1 MQIGKVLHQ
10 IYRVDQFLGEGGPS
24 VVYKGTDL
32 LLGLPVAI
40 KQLKQDDGNQLLKA
54 DRFLREART
63 QARLTHPHIVA
74 IKAVFE
80 NEDGYFIVM
89 EYVDGTDLEHLI
101 RDSKTL
107 PRLPLEQIGEIFGQ
121 LLDALHYAHKEGV
134 IHRDI
139 KPANVML
146 TRDGKV
152 KLADF
157 GIARSEH
164 EEKLTKTGVLIGTP
178 AYLPPEQLHGKPLDH
193 RSDIYSIGAA
203 LFESVMGRTPFE
215 SLDEDRT
222 IHQILKDHLFSP
234 PPSLRALGADIPE
247 AFDLIVQQCLTKTP
261 EERPANCKE
270 LRRMLLSVLPSAP
283 TASSDMLPAV
293 LPKPLPTPIPPS
305 RQEPPLPKKPKTLS
319 TLEAQQT
326 ISADTPTSS
335 SSRMALFAGI
345 AALLL
350 LLAAAIL
357 FLQRPKDTPQQPL
370 SPMLA
375 IGTHPT
381 HSPSNATLSPKEPR
395 PSVPQTP
402 SRRTTPSPATR
413 QEPTQPTQKP
423 LAEHPLQPS
432 TGVPFPSQDRTSPTV
447 RIQIPPPVQPK
458 QVPPPPSVM
467 AHGEMVLIPA
477 GPYTQGHPLDK
488 AERKKQRGSNDH
500 PTRTSDI
507 RSFWIDRFE
516 VTMQQYN
523 DCIEAKS
530 CQRPQKRKQGF
541 LFVQGRRVD
550 LLRNRP
556 PKEPVRWVEWKDAVD
571 YCNWAGKRL
580 PTEAEWEKAA
590 RGTDKR
596 SYPWGSEEPKL
607 CKQAKFYGCQNDL
620 HGYEELPYEVSPR
633 LRVTGKSPYGVYDMA
648 GNVFEWVQDC
658 YDPKAYTTLPTKD
671 PVLEK
676 ADCKERVIRGGSFRT
691 LHSIRTYRRYGEP
704 IQSRQADIGVR
715 CAWSAE
721 MQRPLPSHRPQGP
734 AQKNFRDDH

>member
-121 LLDALHYAHKEGV
+121 LLDALYYAHKEGV

-247 AFDLIVQQCLTKTP
+247 ALDLIIQQCLTKTP

-270 LRRMLLSVLPSAP
+270 LRRILLSVLPSAP

-305 RQEPPLPKKPKTLS
+305 RQEPPLP
-319 TLEAQQT
+319 
-326 ISADTPTSS
+326 
-335 SSRMALFAGI
+335 
-345 AALLL
+345 
-350 LLAAAIL
+350 
-357 FLQRPKDTPQQPL
+357 
-370 SPMLA
+370 
-375 IGTHPT
+375 
-381 HSPSNATLSPKEPR
+381 
-395 PSVPQTP
+395 
-402 SRRTTPSPATR
+402 
-413 QEPTQPTQKP
+413 
-423 LAEHPLQPS
+423 
-432 TGVPFPSQDRTSPTV
+432 
-447 RIQIPPPVQPK
+447 
-458 QVPPPPSVM
+458 
-467 AHGEMVLIPA
+467 
-477 GPYTQGHPLDK
+477 
-488 AERKKQRGSNDH
+488 
-500 PTRTSDI
+500 
-507 RSFWIDRFE
+507 
-516 VTMQQYN
+516 
-523 DCIEAKS
+523 
-530 CQRPQKRKQGF
+530 
-541 LFVQGRRVD
+541 
-550 LLRNRP
+550 
-556 PKEPVRWVEWKDAVD
+556 
-571 YCNWAGKRL
+571 
-580 PTEAEWEKAA
+580 
-590 RGTDKR
+590 
-596 SYPWGSEEPKL
+596 
-607 CKQAKFYGCQNDL
+607 
-620 HGYEELPYEVSPR
+620 
-633 LRVTGKSPYGVYDMA
+633 
-648 GNVFEWVQDC
+648 
-658 YDPKAYTTLPTKD
+658 
-671 PVLEK
+671 
-676 ADCKERVIRGGSFRT
+676 
-691 LHSIRTYRRYGEP
+691 
-704 IQSRQADIGVR
+704 
-715 CAWSAE
+715 
-721 MQRPLPSHRPQGP
+721 
-734 AQKNFRDDH
+734 